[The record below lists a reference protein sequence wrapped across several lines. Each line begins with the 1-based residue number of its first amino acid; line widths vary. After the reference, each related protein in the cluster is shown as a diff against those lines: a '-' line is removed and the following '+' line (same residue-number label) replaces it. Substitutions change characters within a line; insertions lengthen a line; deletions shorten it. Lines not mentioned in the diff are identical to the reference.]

1 MKYYI
6 ICKQI
11 LGYEIFSKLIDTI
24 LLGII
29 KKFGKEITVNEFGKI
44 LEINIDVLMM
54 ISISNRFPNK
64 NEYVSEQIEIGLPY
78 LITDTIEDFKRE
90 MDYYINIISQ
100 KL

>member
-44 LEINIDVLMM
+44 LEINIDILMM

-64 NEYVSEQIEIGLPY
+64 TEYVSEQIEIGLPY
-78 LITDTIEDFKRE
+78 LITDTIEDFKKE
-90 MDYYINIISQ
+90 MDYYINII
-100 KL
+100 